1 MEVQT
6 ISLFP
11 LQAQGAPPSPTDTR
25 DVPTRYGDT
34 RPVRIWETG
43 VLVCLDIHMWT
54 GTAGLDPDDLGL
66 PQVPEIYALG
76 RKYLV
81 PRHLLRSIQSTATRA
96 YRTLEQYSVPFPV
109 GRARFV
115 PLQAAPTLMRQLDEL
130 RDDFNAAVDRFMG
143 EYTLVWQAVMGQEYE
158 LAARAAYHVS
168 RATGALKDVS
178 EEDFVRSYLE
188 RVRAAYPLPEAVRSK
203 FAFAYHAY
211 QITAPELRSLRS
223 SAHAEDL
230 ARAAREAYR
239 ERMEAFFDEAVR
251 ELRARVAEACMEAA
265 ETISR
270 TGTVTEHTL
279 RSLRRMVEDFR
290 ALNFVDDHEVEQR
303 LNYLEHTYLSA
314 PASTLR
320 QANAVPALRQALDA
334 IAAAARDASGI
345 SRVTG
350 ELKRRI
356 VLD

>member
-1 MEVQT
+1 MET
-6 ISLFP
+6 LTLFP
-11 LQAQGAPPSPTDTR
+11 LQAQAAHPSPADIR
-25 DVPTRYGDT
+25 EAPARQDGT

-66 PQVPEIYALG
+66 PQVPEIYTLG

-81 PRHLLRSIQSTATRA
+81 PKHLLRTIQSTATRA

-115 PLQAAPTLMRQLDEL
+115 PLRAAPTLMRQLDEL

-143 EYTLVWQAVMGQEYE
+143 EYTLVWNAVMGQEYE

-168 RATGALKDVS
+168 RATGALKDVP
-178 EEDFVRSYLE
+178 EDDFVRNYLE
-188 RVRAAYPLPEAVRSK
+188 RVRAAYPLPETVRSK
-203 FAFAYHAY
+203 FAFSYHAY
-211 QITAPELRSLRS
+211 QITAPELRALRS
-223 SAHAEDL
+223 SEHADDL

-251 ELRARVAEACMEAA
+251 EIRTRVAEACTEAA
-265 ETISR
+265 ETVSR
-270 TGTVTEHTL
+270 SGTVTEHTL
-279 RSLRRMVEDFR
+279 RALRRMVEDFR
-290 ALNFVDDHEVEQR
+290 ALNFVNDHEVER
-303 LNYLEHTYLSA
+303 MLNNFAQTYLSA
-314 PASTLR
+314 AASTLR
-320 QANAVPALRQALDA
+320 ETNAVPALRQALDA
-334 IAAAARDASGI
+334 IAAAARDSAGI

-356 VLD
+356 VID

>member
-1 MEVQT
+1 MEVET
-6 ISLFP
+6 ITLFP
-11 LQAQGAPPSPTDTR
+11 LHAHGAPPSPTDTR
-25 DVPTRYGDT
+25 DIPARHGDT
-34 RPVRIWETG
+34 RPVHIWETG

-81 PRHLLRSIQSTATRA
+81 PRHLLRAIQSTATRA
-96 YRTLEQYSVPFPV
+96 YRALEHHSVPFPV

-115 PLQAAPTLMRQLDEL
+115 PLQAAPTLIRQLEEL

-143 EYTLVWQAVMGQEYE
+143 EYTLVWQAIMGQEYE

-178 EEDFVRSYLE
+178 EEKFVRSYLE
-188 RVRAAYPLPEAVRSK
+188 RVRTAYPLPETVRSK
-203 FAFAYHAY
+203 FAFSYHAY
-211 QITAPELRSLRS
+211 QITAPELRALRS

-251 ELRARVAEACMEAA
+251 ELRDRVAEACMEAA

-279 RSLRRMVEDFR
+279 RALRRMVEDFR
-290 ALNFVDDHEVEQR
+290 TLNFVNDREVER
-303 LNYLEHTYLSA
+303 MLNDFAQTYLSA
-314 PASTLR
+314 PARTLR
-320 QANAVPALRQALDA
+320 DTNAVPALRRALDA